1 MKVIQG
7 GFGKQTEEEVED
19 VGLKEGLLHL
29 LEATGMEDFMG
40 TYTLILNNDGHCH
53 MMSSEED
60 LMAVIAVLEVT
71 KTSVVQ
77 SMIDG

>member
-7 GFGKQTEEEVED
+7 GFGQQVEDKED
-19 VGLKEGLLHL
+19 VGLKEGLMHL
-29 LEATGMEDFMG
+29 LEVTGMEDFMG
-40 TYTLILNNDGHCH
+40 NYTLILNNEGHCH